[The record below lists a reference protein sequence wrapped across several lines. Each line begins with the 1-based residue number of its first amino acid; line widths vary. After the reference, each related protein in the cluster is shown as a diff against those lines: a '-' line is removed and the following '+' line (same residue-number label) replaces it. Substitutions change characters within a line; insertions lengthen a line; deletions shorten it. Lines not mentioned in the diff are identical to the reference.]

1 MIIEDVK
8 MLLESIKKRANEHK
22 YTLMVGRS
30 HGIHGEP
37 ITFGLTDSLF
47 KDSFRVRLGDFD
59 NYLISLKF
67 FILSSLPDPDIYKIL
82 GEIFFLDPITF
93 FRIL

>member
-1 MIIEDVK
+1 MISDKSPIK
-8 MLLESIKKRANEHK
+8 SIWAEIFE
-22 YTLMVGRS
+22 YL
-30 HGIHGEP
+30 P

-67 FILSSLPDPDIYKIL
+67 FILSSLPDPDIYEIL

>member
-1 MIIEDVK
+1 MISDKSPIK
-8 MLLESIKKRANEHK
+8 SIWAEIFE
-22 YTLMVGRS
+22 YL
-30 HGIHGEP
+30 P